1 MNGIHKILALLAIL
15 TFTLEAK
22 TQELNCEIS
31 VMAPQINNIDAS
43 VFETM
48 ESTIREFM
56 NGRKWTKDYFDF
68 DERIEVSMQITIS
81 EAPSQTQFR
90 GSIQIQSSRPV
101 YNSDYKTSV
110 FAINDQN
117 VDITF
122 LPNSILQFSLDQH
135 RDNLSSLLGFYAYMI
150 IGFDYDTFSLEGGTP
165 YFLNAQTV
173 VANASNSASQGW
185 KASDG
190 PKSRFSYV
198 ENQLSQTFKPLR
210 KCLYRYHR
218 HGWDKTYDGL
228 EGARLEMSNAL
239 LDLRS
244 IHKIRPSSFNLQMF
258 FFSKSDEIVNLFTP
272 SPQEERLRLYNLL
285 TSVDPGNIGKYEKMM
300 N

>member
-56 NGRKWTKDYFDF
+56 NGRKWTNDFFDF

-173 VANASNSASQGW
+173 VANSSTIRAETNW
-185 KASDG
+185 YEVK
-190 PKSRFSYV
+190 
-198 ENQLSQTFKPLR
+198 L
-210 KCLYRYHR
+210 CL
-218 HGWDKTYDGL
+218 
-228 EGARLEMSNAL
+228 
-239 LDLRS
+239 
-244 IHKIRPSSFNLQMF
+244 
-258 FFSKSDEIVNLFTP
+258 
-272 SPQEERLRLYNLL
+272 
-285 TSVDPGNIGKYEKMM
+285 MM
-300 N
+300 NMEINSRLIPVKQWTYITKALTNF

>member
-22 TQELNCEIS
+22 TQALNCEIS

-56 NGRKWTKDYFDF
+56 NGRKWTNDYFDF

-122 LPNSILQFSLDQH
+122 LPTILS
-135 RDNLSSLLGFYAYMI
+135 
-150 IGFDYDTFSLEGGTP
+150 
-165 YFLNAQTV
+165 
-173 VANASNSASQGW
+173 
-185 KASDG
+185 
-190 PKSRFSYV
+190 
-198 ENQLSQTFKPLR
+198 
-210 KCLYRYHR
+210 
-218 HGWDKTYDGL
+218 
-228 EGARLEMSNAL
+228 
-239 LDLRS
+239 
-244 IHKIRPSSFNLQMF
+244 
-258 FFSKSDEIVNLFTP
+258 
-272 SPQEERLRLYNLL
+272 
-285 TSVDPGNIGKYEKMM
+285 
-300 N
+300 

>member
-1 MNGIHKILALLAIL
+1 MNRISKLLTCLSFIFFCA
-15 TFTLEAK
+15 AANA
-22 TQELNCEIS
+22 QELNCQVT
-31 VMAPQINNIDAS
+31 VMAPQINNIEAS
-43 VFETM
+43 IFETM
-48 ESTIREFM
+48 EATIQEFM
-56 NGRKWTKDYFDF
+56 NGRKWTNDFFDF
-68 DERIEVSMQITIS
+68 DERIECSMQITIS

-110 FAINDQN
+110 FSINDQN
-117 VDITF
+117 IDLTF

-150 IGFDYDTFSLEGGTP
+150 IGMDYDTFSLEGGTQ

-173 VANASNSASQGW
+173 VANASNSASSGW

-190 PKSRFSYV
+190 PKSRFAYV
-198 ENQLSQTFKPLR
+198 ENILSQTFKPLR

-218 HGWDKTYDGL
+218 HGWDKTY
-228 EGARLEMSNAL
+228 EEMEVARLEMSDAL

-244 IHKIRPSSFNLQMF
+244 IHKIRPSSYNLQMF
-258 FFSKSDEIVNLFTP
+258 FFAKSDEIVNLFTP
-272 SPQEERLRLYNLL
+272 APQEEKLRLYNLL
-285 TSVDPGNIGKYEKMM
+285 TTVDPGNISKYEKMM
-300 N
+300 Q